1 MFIYFVTRCVLRLTL
16 CIVGT
21 KVFAETDL
29 GLMCQKYFAGY
40 RFNTCM
46 CQHLCQLLTGTNFS
60 FLQIVVIVCIV
71 QYVPS

>member
-46 CQHLCQLLTGTNFS
+46 CQLVTGTNFS
-60 FLQIVVIVCIV
+60 FLQIVAIVCIV